1 MFQRFKSRFTRDL
14 SPSQKAP
21 GLAPERVRG
30 AGGYFRPQS
39 AEVLL
44 ASADGKKSVRLYV
57 EQ

>member
-1 MFQRFKSRFTRDL
+1 MFQCFKSRFARDP

-21 GLAPERVRG
+21 GQAPESVRD

-44 ASADGKKSVRLYV
+44 ATSERG
-57 EQ
+57 